1 MKFYNSKPRRAG
13 RAEGYGRADDHRRT
27 RRRDEGRARQ
37 TTTAELTTALPL
49 FEAATGRIAEL
60 VSRMDEREP
69 RMAATEDRL
78 RRTMETILDRIGDPD
93 GVPDQ
98 ESPA

>member
-1 MKFYNSKPRRAG
+1 MKVYNSKPRRAG

-27 RRRDEGRARQ
+27 RRRDESRARQ
-37 TTTAELTTALPL
+37 KTT
-49 FEAATGRIAEL
+49 AEL

-69 RMAATEDRL
+69 RMADTEDRL
-78 RRTMETILDRIGDPD
+78 RRTMETILDRSGDPD

-98 ESPA
+98 EPPA

>member
-1 MKFYNSKPRRAG
+1 MKFYNSKPR
-13 RAEGYGRADDHRRT
+13 RADDHRRT

-37 TTTAELTTALPL
+37 KTTAELTTALPR

-60 VSRMDEREP
+60 VSRMDGREP
-69 RMAATEDRL
+69 RMADTEDRL

-98 ESPA
+98 EPPA